1 MKKLSLILATSLMAL
16 TWSCNFGL
24 MDDTDLGSV
33 DWGTVDENTFVG
45 KENEKEIANGD
56 LILLLRSTEFNPNR
70 YYLTFV
76 TSSDNYYLR
85 FKLKFEPIYFPIDNK
100 GVLSF
105 DHFITEGICTLSSKE
120 YGPFHPGLVYCANQP
135 CKMMI
140 NCDVKQAGGYH
151 ELESGSYGDK
161 MKGTVRLKIVT
172 IGGENY
178 QFSFKG
184 LVPFLDTSE
193 WKSTGSP
200 YE

>member
-1 MKKLSLILATSLMAL
+1 MKNYLKLLACGLIGMATSCS
-16 TWSCNFGL
+16 WGL
-24 MDDTDLGSV
+24 MNDTEMDAV
-33 DWGTVDENTFVG
+33 DWGSVDENTFVG

-56 LILLLRSTEFNPNR
+56 LILLIRSTEFNPNR

-85 FKLKFEPIYFPIDNK
+85 FKLKCEPIYFPIDNK